1 MDIRRCIRSHLVP
14 KNPTALVAGRFS
26 PVFVNDSYSKVI
38 KSSAKYEEPKVKVKK
53 EQTVKSKL
61 EKWLKDHGSTL
72 TKRAKSKLQA
82 IIDEIYE

>member
-1 MDIRRCIRSHLVP
+1 MHFHIAGKGNDI
-14 KNPTALVAGRFS
+14 
-26 PVFVNDSYSKVI
+26 FVNDSYSNVI